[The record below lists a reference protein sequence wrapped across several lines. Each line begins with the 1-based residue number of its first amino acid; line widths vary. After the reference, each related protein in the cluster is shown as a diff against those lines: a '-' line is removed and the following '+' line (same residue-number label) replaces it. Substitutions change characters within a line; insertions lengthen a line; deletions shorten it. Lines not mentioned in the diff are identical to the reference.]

1 MTPENNMNE
10 TAPTIQNTLEKALI
24 KNIDGIEK
32 TGTELIEALYQQAP
46 EVVEQLLMW
55 HGVESLIQCIVAIL
69 ALAIPFVYY
78 KIALYI
84 YYKFEIAKEIDQA
97 HFWFPSIIIG
107 IIALGLTWA
116 CFIKNINIKW
126 VKIWLAPKVYL
137 LEYLA
142 EMVK

>member
-1 MTPENNMNE
+1 MNE
-10 TAPTIQNTLEKALI
+10 TTPTIQNTLEKALI
-24 KNIDGIEK
+24 KSIDGIEK

-55 HGVESLIQCIVAIL
+55 HGVESLIQCGVAIL

-84 YYKFEIAKEIDQA
+84 YHKFEIAKERDQS
-97 HFWFPSIIIG
+97 HFWIPSIAIG
-107 IIALGLTWA
+107 IMTLGLSWGY
-116 CFIKNINIKW
+116 FIININIKW

-137 LEYLA
+137 LEYLT
-142 EMVK
+142 EMMK